1 MRGPF
6 RSLISDILSS
16 GLLEKLKAYPSH
28 SITGPGDRA
37 SHCLRTAY
45 LAYRMARFLRADEG
59 ACARAGLLH
68 DVGYEPGSGVLEAI
82 LGHAGESARVARE
95 LGEEEAVVRAVRD
108 HMFPISGRPPS
119 SRVALVV
126 WLADKL
132 DSLLEL
138 LGLTGWLDKVV
149 GFGGP

>member
-6 RSLISDILSS
+6 RSLISDILLS
-16 GLLEKLKAYPSH
+16 GVLEKLKAYPSH
-28 SITGPGDRA
+28 SISGPGDRA

-45 LAYRMARFLRADEG
+45 LAYKMARLFRADER

-68 DVGYEPGSGVLEAI
+68 DVGYEAGSGILEAI
-82 LGHAGESARVARE
+82 LEHAGKSARVARD
-95 LGEEEAVVRAVRD
+95 LGEDEVVVRAVRD
-108 HMFPISGRPPS
+108 HMFPISGRPPA

-138 LGLTGWLDKVV
+138 VGFTGWLNKVV
-149 GFGGP
+149 GVEDR